1 MIDFALL
8 SEMFCRREEDI
19 RDEEEKKKAAKIRLV
34 SDSTK
39 TRTVLEIKQINDIAM
54 VKASL
59 RLSASDVVDALSI
72 VEDFSLSAE

>member
-34 SDSTK
+34 SDSAK